1 MSVVK
6 FEATVENGSII
17 IPTEF
22 RNRVKGK
29 VEVSVRLK
37 NKSNAKEEPYD
48 IISELIK
55 NPLQVS
61 DPKPLMRDEIYD
73 REKDNTEN
81 FINWLIKNPLKV
93 DKSIPFLTRDE
104 IYDRKL

>member
-29 VEVSVRLK
+29 VEVSVRLE
-37 NKSNAKEEPYD
+37 NKSNEEEPYD
-48 IISELIK
+48 IISELMK

-61 DPKPLMRDEIYD
+61 DPKPLTRDEIYD
-73 REKDNTEN
+73 REKDRTEN

>member
-1 MSVVK
+1 MSVEK

-29 VEVSVRLK
+29 VEVSVRLE
-37 NKSNAKEEPYD
+37 NKSNEEEPYD
-48 IISELIK
+48 IISELMK

-61 DPKPLMRDEIYD
+61 DPKPLTRDEIYD
-73 REKDNTEN
+73 REKDRAEK

>member
-29 VEVSVRLK
+29 VEVSVRLE
-37 NKSNAKEEPYD
+37 NKSNEEEPYD
-48 IISELIK
+48 IISELMK

-61 DPKPLMRDEIYD
+61 NPKPLTRDEIYD
-73 REKDNTEN
+73 REKDRAEN

>member
-55 NPLQVS
+55 NPS
-61 DPKPLMRDEIYD
+61 NHCIHF
-73 REKDNTEN
+73 RE
-81 FINWLIKNPLKV
+81 FQMLK
-93 DKSIPFLTRDE
+93 SSP
-104 IYDRKL
+104 